1 MARSMKRDDRA
12 ERARKG
18 AKRDQAKAK
27 AAKRKAKV
35 SKGGSPLEDAMVAA
49 TATVALGAGV
59 VASGIRTM
67 KGGTARPL
75 PSPQALDRLNA
86 LHAAKKPEPTG
97 IKGWLHR
104 KGERFK
110 PLGRALEVQ
119 ERYGDLHGNNLAAA
133 VTFQSFVSLLPL
145 LLVTAAVVGFVAGGT
160 DVAGS
165 VVKELGLTGDSAR
178 LVTDAVA
185 QAESSKR
192 SASVIG
198 LLGLLW
204 SGLGLVNALQYASD
218 QVWQVEA
225 RGLKDKAVGV
235 AWLVGAVLLFLVAAA
250 VTTVINFL
258 PDVFLLLTVPLALV
272 TNFALWVWTGKV
284 LPNTHVPW
292 KAVIPGAIFGAIGL
306 EILKT
311 VGGIYVPRAVAS
323 SSAVY
328 GALGV
333 VFAILAW
340 LFFFGRLLVYSTV
353 VNVVFH
359 ERRVGTVAV
368 ITEVPAQPGAQPGEQ
383 VSRMGRLENEKAKP
397 KAS

>member
-1 MARSMKRDDRA
+1 MQRNERA
-12 ERARKG
+12 ERARK
-18 AKRDQAKAK
+18 ADKRKAAQGK

-35 SKGGSPLEDAMVAA
+35 AKGGSPLEDAMVAA
-49 TATVALGAGV
+49 TAAVALGAGV
-59 VASGIRTM
+59 VASGVRTV

-75 PSPQALDRLNA
+75 PSPQALDQLNA
-86 LHAAKKPEPTG
+86 VHAAKKPEPTG

-110 PLGRALEVQ
+110 PLGRALDIQ

-145 LLVTAAVVGFVAGGT
+145 LLVTAAIVGFVAGET

-165 VVKELGLTGDSAR
+165 VVRELGLKDESAT

-185 QAESSKR
+185 KAEESKR

-235 AWLVGAVLLFLVAAA
+235 AWLLGAVLLFLAAAA
-250 VTTVINFL
+250 VTTVVNFL
-258 PDVFLLLTVPLALV
+258 PDVFLLLTIPLALV
-272 TNFALWVWTGKV
+272 TNFALWAWTGKV

-292 KAVIPGAIFGAIGL
+292 KAVVPGAIFGAIGL
-306 EILKT
+306 EILKV

-323 SSAVY
+323 SSAAY

-333 VFAILAW
+333 VFAVLAW

-368 ITEVPAQPGAQPGEQ
+368 ITEVPRQPGAESGEQ
-383 VSRMGRLENEKAKP
+383 VSRMGRLENEKTKK